1 MVIDPNADSDVE
13 VNFVAFVD
21 KPAIERDFM
30 VFNDDGFGGPGSGP
44 HPGGGTGDS
53 GGGGDASAALKIP
66 REHRSES
73 DIKKILKTKPKQHL
87 KELVQGHK
95 QWIKDNS
102 HKVGSVEHRT
112 ISRELNVADKLLRGF
127 YSLQFELNEEQ
138 KIVSGPAMVAD
149 SLIYRRDQQG
159 EYNVFFSADTIKQ
172 IALKFFKKDYQKN
185 LNLSHDPN
193 LPLDGVTIFESF
205 VSDKSRGIQP
215 MKGFEDLPDG
225 SWFISAKIEND
236 QLWAKIKS
244 GEVRG
249 FSVEGIFAYITKQK
263 HGAEEMIASVLSG
276 TFDKENHLKKTDIMD
291 SVKEMVTAFKEKF
304 FGPTPV
310 AAAPAPT
317 QTLATDYTTKDGV
330 TVSVNKLEVG
340 GHAMVDGAPAP
351 AGDYELTDGTLFTV
365 GDGGTIASVQP
376 VAPADPNAAPA
387 VPAMSSDYSAQ
398 FAEINQKFTAYESRF
413 AEQTQTITQLSQSFQ
428 KQSETIQGLV
438 AIVEKMADTP
448 TADPVTQSG
457 NSFSTQKTVDKYE
470 KRKEL
475 AALLSNLNKN
485 KK

>member
-1 MVIDPNADSDVE
+1 MDKLPVYEMVIDPNAASDVE
-13 VNFVAFVD
+13 VNFIAFVD
-21 KPAIERDFM
+21 KPAIERNFLT
-30 VFNDDGFGGPGSGP
+30 F
-44 HPGGGTGDS
+44 
-53 GGGGDASAALKIP
+53 AAEK
-66 REHRSES
+66 SYF
-73 DIKKILKTKPKQHL
+73 
-87 KELVQGHK
+87 
-95 QWIKDNS
+95 
-102 HKVGSVEHRT
+102 
-112 ISRELNVADKLLRGF
+112 A
-127 YSLQFELNEEQ
+127 LNEEQ
-138 KIVSGPAMVAD
+138 RIVSGPAMVAE

-185 LNLSHDPN
+185 LNLFHDPN

-244 GEVRG
+244 GEVKG
-249 FSVEGIFAYITKQK
+249 FSVEGIFSYITKQK
-263 HGAEEMIASVLSG
+263 HGATFEELAELQISNGLKMLSG
-276 TFDKENHLKKTDIMD
+276 TQGTTTHLNEKDIMS
-291 SVKEMVTAFKEKF
+291 SVKEMMASFKEKF
-304 FGPTPV
+304 FGPAAP

-330 TVSVNKLEVG
+330 VVSVDKLEVG
-340 GHAMVDGAPAP
+340 GVAMVNGAPAP
-351 AGDYELTDGTLFTV
+351 AGDYELQDGTCFTV
-365 GDGGTIASVQP
+365 GDGGAIASVQP
-376 VAPADPNAAPA
+376 CAPADPNAA
-387 VPAMSSDYSAQ
+387 PAMSSDYSAQ
-398 FAEINQKFTAYESRF
+398 FAEINEKFSAYEARF
-413 AEQTQTITQLSQSFQ
+413 AEQTNTISQLSQSFQ

-448 TADPVTQSG
+448 TADPVQGSG
-457 NSFSTQKTVDKYE
+457 NTFSTQKTVDKYE